1 MSTAI
6 LAIIAG
12 SLTITASKQIS
23 FGYDRIAGA
32 IGVTLVIAGTVG
44 VVVEAIVGML

>member
-1 MSTAI
+1 MTNA
-6 LAIIAG
+6 LLCIIAG
-12 SLTITASKQIS
+12 SLTITASKQVS

-32 IGVTLVIAGTVG
+32 IGVILVIAGTVG